1 MERAGREENPGAG
14 IHGPRIDEVR
24 LHQLY
29 VEELEAA
36 APRPEERKV
45 TAYQMRALVR
55 AGERLGPGIG
65 PTADVHTWVWSD
77 LHLAH
82 EPSRVVFR
90 RPFATAGAADGA
102 MMRAWK
108 ELVADGDDI
117 LCLGRRDGRREARQ
131 FHHEWWATRPGRKWL
146 VLGNHDVD
154 PMNRNFAADRRELS
168 LFMPGDPPLLLTH
181 LPLRNVPAGAV
192 NVHGHLHLKAPP
204 TPDRHISVC
213 VEQLNYRPA
222 RMSDIRRLARRLVDG
237 RPVPGHTTRS
247 RLNVMDRLTRS
258 E

>member
-14 IHGPRIDEVR
+14 VHGLRIDEGR

-45 TAYQMRALVR
+45 SGYQMRALVR

-65 PTADVHTWVWSD
+65 PAADARTWVWSD

-117 LCLGRRDGRREARQ
+117 ICLGDVTVDGRRGSSTTSGGRRGRAASG
-131 FHHEWWATRPGRKWL
+131 WCSGTTTSTRGTGTSRP
-146 VLGNHDVD
+146 
-154 PMNRNFAADRRELS
+154 
-168 LFMPGDPPLLLTH
+168 T
-181 LPLRNVPAGAV
+181 AG
-192 NVHGHLHLKAPP
+192 
-204 TPDRHISVC
+204 S
-213 VEQLNYRPA
+213 
-222 RMSDIRRLARRLVDG
+222 
-237 RPVPGHTTRS
+237 
-247 RLNVMDRLTRS
+247 
-258 E
+258 